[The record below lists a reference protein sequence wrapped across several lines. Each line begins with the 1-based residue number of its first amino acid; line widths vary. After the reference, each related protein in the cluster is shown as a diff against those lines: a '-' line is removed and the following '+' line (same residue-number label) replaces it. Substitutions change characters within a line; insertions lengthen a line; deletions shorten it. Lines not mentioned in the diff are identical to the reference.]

1 MTKVIEHL
9 KTILLV
15 LVAVIF
21 WSIAINFLH
30 FYESYIFGADDAQIE
45 VRK

>member
-45 VRK
+45 VSK